1 MESLQHSLR
10 PLNWDLSLSGCPI
23 LPYKRKLVNYLLNLH
38 GFILIINVIVLLFH
52 EEVNIGISS
61 KAPFVIHFMMF
72 VWNLCYIAYCISF
85 ILIVWRTRDQLV
97 FLVSKELAPHLIP
110 ADHQKIFSFTA
121 KLFLHK
127 LVSLA
132 VIQGT
137 FVTFAIWINTESGM
151 NLRQVL
157 LLLFLLHNP
166 FASTLSLYL
175 ALLKTMNLAETN
187 IISRL
192 EQNISKYPPHVVYT
206 SVKKC
211 VQLQNNISKQVSV
224 LLCFMFGYLFVYAVS
239 DICRCQYV
247 YFNEETSALDKTWA
261 LVSLFRLA
269 VYFLQ
274 ATFLVFQTHKLSQ
287 EFRKKLSSLADAI
300 VILENSHKWSFV
312 LYEIS
317 KAQLYK
323 YRALDFFSIDQ
334 DLLLPFSVSF
344 VSLTVL
350 FTQLIN
356 QAIT

>member
-1 MESLQHSLR
+1 MESLERSLR

-23 LPYKRKLVNYLLNLH
+23 LPYKSQPVNYLLKLH
-38 GFILIINVIVLLFH
+38 GFIIILNVSVLLLQK
-52 EEVNIGISS
+52 EVDIGISS

-72 VWNLCYIAYCISF
+72 VWNLCYIVYCILF

-97 FLVSKELAPHLIP
+97 LLISKELAPHLIP
-110 ADHQKIFSFTA
+110 VDHKKIFSFTA
-121 KLFLHK
+121 KLFVHK

-137 FVTFAIWINTESGM
+137 FVAFVIWSDTESGM
-151 NLRQVL
+151 NLKQVL
-157 LLLFLLHNP
+157 LLLFLLHDP
-166 FASTLSLYL
+166 FPSTLSLYL
-175 ALLKTMNLAETN
+175 ALLKTTDLAETN

-192 EQNISKYPPHVVYT
+192 EQNISKYPPHIVYT

-224 LLCFMFGYLFVYAVS
+224 LVCFMFGYLFVYAVS
-239 DICRCQYV
+239 DICRCQFV
-247 YFNEETSALDKTWA
+247 YFDEETSAVAKKWA

-269 VYFLQ
+269 AYCLQ
-274 ATFLVFQTHKLSQ
+274 AMFLVFETHKLAQ
-287 EFRKKLSSLADAI
+287 EFQRKLSFLADAI
-300 VILENSHKWSFV
+300 VLLQNPHKWSFV

-356 QAIT
+356 QAIP